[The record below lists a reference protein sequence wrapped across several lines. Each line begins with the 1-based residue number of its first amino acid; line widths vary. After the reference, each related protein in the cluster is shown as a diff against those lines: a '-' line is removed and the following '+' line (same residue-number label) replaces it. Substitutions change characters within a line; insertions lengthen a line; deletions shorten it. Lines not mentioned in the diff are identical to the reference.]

1 MDRAVL
7 EGDPHAV
14 LEGMLIGAY
23 AIGAEYGYIYVRE
36 EYPIAVE
43 HLTIAIDQM

>member
-1 MDRAVL
+1 MNRALL

-23 AIGAEYGYIYVRE
+23 AIGASEGYIYCPRRE
-36 EYPIAVE
+36 PAG
-43 HLTIAIDQM
+43 HRAG